1 VNQANMKRSFIKVI
15 SCILGFIVL
24 FFVLQPTA
32 ESTLDEAQEDVER
45 TRTEIAEFEKLLD
58 DIENEINKRIT
69 RIEEL
74 GAELKQA
81 QADLLD
87 EERNMETAQVGM
99 LESLE
104 LFVGRLRSA
113 YMKHNISYLEV
124 LFQAE
129 SFADIIVWWVY
140 LTRIIEND
148 ARIITDLEREQ
159 ALIEQKR
166 ADIESRIEDLDALRT
181 KIQAEQVNLDAQREE
196 KEKLLSESKVRLGSE
211 LAELARLSPRAEFK
225 PVYAV
230 VIDNLESARPHHGI
244 NEANVVYEYEV
255 EGGIT
260 RYLALFSSFP
270 SKVGPIRSARLHS
283 AALALENDTSYI
295 HAGGGVDVL
304 RLMRNF
310 GVRSVNE
317 MVWDGEG
324 FFRDRGRRAPHNLFV
339 NLAEL
344 GVETK
349 SEQFIMRPAYLSRRG
364 TAINNITIQFNNR
377 HIVSYTYDPQKEAYR
392 KMINGE
398 RARDAEGRQINA
410 RNVIIAYV
418 PYEIDLLL
426 RPTAEL
432 VGEGEIDFY
441 SMGQHFKGIWRKD
454 DLHLPTRFYFLDG
467 EEIERVYGQTWI
479 HLMRAN

>member
-1 VNQANMKRSFIKVI
+1 MKRSFIKVI

-32 ESTLDEAQEDVER
+32 ESTIEEAQEDVER

-58 DIENEINKRIT
+58 DIESEINKRIS

-87 EERNMETAQVGM
+87 EERNMETAQAGM
-99 LESLE
+99 LKSLK
-104 LFVGRLRSA
+104 LFAGRLRSA

-129 SFADIIVWWVY
+129 SFGDIIVWWVY

-148 ARIITDLEREQ
+148 ARIITDLEQEQ
-159 ALIEQKR
+159 ALIARKQ
-166 ADIESRIEDLDALRT
+166 ADIEKRIGDAETLRDQ
-181 KIQAEQVNLDAQREE
+181 IQAEQVNLDAQRQE

-230 VIDNLESARPHHGI
+230 VIDNIENARPHHGI
-244 NEANVVYEYEV
+244 NEANIVYEYEV

-260 RYLALFSSFP
+260 RYLALFSNFP

-283 AALALENDTSYI
+283 AALALEHGASFI

-304 RLMRNF
+304 LAMRSF
-310 GVRSVNE
+310 GVKSINE
-317 MVWDGEG
+317 LGWDGEG
-324 FFRDRGRRAPHNLFV
+324 FFRDRERRAPHNLYV
-339 NLAEL
+339 NLKDL
-344 GVETK
+344 GVEDEP
-349 SEQFIMRPAYLSRRG
+349 EQFIMRPAYLSRRG
-364 TAINNITIQFNNR
+364 TTIHNITIEYNRR
-377 HIVSYTYDPQKEAYR
+377 HIVSYTYIPQKEAYR
-392 KMINGE
+392 QMINGDPV
-398 RARDAEGRQINA
+398 RDAQGKQIYA
-410 RNVIIAYV
+410 RNIIVAYV

-441 SMGQHFKGIWRKD
+441 SMGQHFKGRWIKD
-454 DLHLPTRFYFLDG
+454 SLHSPTRFYFLDG

-479 HLMRAN
+479 HMMRAD